1 MTPKQIKEKLKTDGF
16 IKLRS
21 GYYRLVQANEET
33 IESQALLQQLKDE
46 GKYNYWISAYDY
58 KTKTSDAPIPNEVL
72 PIFGDLDKYVTK
84 WFYKDFDT
92 ALNQALK
99 DLKTM
104 L

>member
-46 GKYNYWISAYDY
+46 GKYNYWISTYDF
-58 KTKTSDAPIPNEVL
+58 KTKTTTAPLPNVVL
-72 PIFGDLDKYVTK
+72 PICVTK

-92 ALNQALK
+92 ALNQAVK
-99 DLKTM
+99 DLKIM

>member
-21 GYYRLVQANEET
+21 GYYRIVQANEET

-46 GKYNYWISAYDY
+46 GKYNYWISTYDF
-58 KTKTSDAPIPNEVL
+58 KTKTTTAPLPNVVL
-72 PIFGDLDKYVTK
+72 PICGDPDKYVTK
-84 WFYKDFDT
+84 WFYSDKER
-92 ALNQALK
+92 AMREAVKRLK
-99 DLKTM
+99 NL

>member
-46 GKYNYWISAYDY
+46 GNY
-58 KTKTSDAPIPNEVL
+58 L
-72 PIFGDLDKYVTK
+72 
-84 WFYKDFDT
+84 WF
-92 ALNQALK
+92 NQQFKSGKLQ
-99 DLKTM
+99 
-104 L
+104 